1 MKILLK
7 TEIFIRKWF
16 QTIEFMKKYLLG
28 FFIDGAAPENLYCV
42 HLQWIRFNLILFYLA
57 KPDQI
62 KTYLIFFH

>member
-16 QTIEFMKKYLLG
+16 QTIEFMNKYLLG

-42 HLQWIRFNLILFYLA
+42 HSTM
-57 KPDQI
+57 D
-62 KTYLIFFH
+62 